1 MVKKN
6 KVIIIKRFFASV
18 LLIVLIYFSKAAF
31 MPQIVFADTLSGSGT
46 ENDPYEISNVLEL
59 KNIESLDAP
68 GVYFKLMDDVDFAT
82 DMTAAPFVSSL
93 FSISP
98 IGFQGVFDGDG
109 HVFYGL
115 NVTGTISATY
125 LEVAPC
131 GLFSRI
137 ESTGVVKNIGIID
150 PYVFNAGDAGAIAG
164 FNKGEIKNSFVNIS
178 QPFDVGI
185 CGITAGGIS
194 GRNEGSITNCYVAGD
209 CLNSLFYQVPVD
221 FDMNIGGITGDNA
234 GSISNCFANVD
245 IEVPKNAGGIA
256 CENTGAI
263 LNSFAAN
270 RMLFGPLCSANP
282 VVGRVVATGN
292 GNLTNTYGRPIQ
304 VSQEIIQ
311 GLSIV
316 ITTKGSILLESDLQ
330 DSDWY
335 KTTLNWGNPCDWNVD
350 DKLVNGYY
358 PHVYKEGTAVELIG
372 QSDLML
378 PYVPIPKSDPV
389 NFGEILENS
398 TINISTSQLVDDD
411 RVDNLKI
418 TKVMYNGSGNVV
430 NNTSSLK
437 YTAQALPETDIVI
450 DNFSVTLEDIDGNTV
465 DVNITIS
472 VKSSS
477 TFIDQQWVDDG
488 GFTSFD
494 KDKNYKLLE
503 DIDVSGVTV
512 FPLCRSFNEGY
523 NGIFDGR
530 GHEITGLSTNVTT
543 QYAGLFGFVGYSAVV
558 NNLHL
563 NDVSVVNPKTYSYVQ
578 YTGALAGYN
587 GGKITNCSMT
597 GNVSSYFQ
605 VGGLVG
611 YNRGEINNSWTAP
624 KSVNGSCAGGLVGEN
639 TNNGKIINCYAMND
653 ENQGVS
659 GSENAGGLVGENNI
673 SEIRNCFSTGKVTVS
688 TGDNHGV
695 GGLVGNNEGA
705 SFANAVIKN
714 SFSTCNV
721 YNNVTAS
728 NPAIPGRIVGL
739 VGEYSDI
746 SNCYGYDGQKLFVK
760 TTDYSDTPR
769 DSGSFTPFNSF
780 DLNNNSWYVNSLN
793 WINGTD
799 WNIVNRVDSAFYP
812 NLYQKVANDILPYQI
827 DTFLADFV
835 QITGNAVFNETLTV
849 DTSNIDGIT
858 GVLQYQW
865 IREGE
870 DISGA
875 TNLSYTLVQQ
885 DIGKQIAVKITSS
898 VETGTITSAKTA
910 TVQKLDCATTIV
922 TLPTLSGKTYN
933 SVTLTEVTGY
943 EYTVVANDADVSTGI
958 WQDSNEF
965 IGLIASTD
973 YDFYQRVKET
983 ATYKASIVSDKS
995 DITTDNAPSL
1005 TGTVAIHGILK
1016 YGETLTAVLENNN
1029 NTGNLSY
1036 QWTRDGNDISEATN
1050 STYILVQADIG
1061 AAIAV
1066 KITSNEEAGTVT
1078 GDATVAVAKADTS
1091 APLAPIEESHTYNS
1105 VILTAVAGY
1114 EYAIDGGT
1122 WQTPNVF
1129 NGLTA
1134 STTYSF
1140 KQRVAE
1146 TVTHN
1151 ASTTSSAISITTDL
1165 EPVNAV
1171 FISVSKTDVITY
1183 GGNDGRITVTASGG
1197 SGNYEYSKDNGS
1209 VWQDDNKFEGLTAG
1223 VYNVMARDKGETS
1236 NISAVSTVNITQPPA
1251 QNFVDLLSLSIQPGT
1266 LNPSFEKDTFIYKA
1280 MTDTVITQTAITAE
1294 LSDISASLTINGK
1307 NAESGVA
1314 ETVMLE
1320 QDGNLIPIVITS
1332 SDGNTQKTYYIAYNE
1347 TSSNSDLK
1355 SLTVSEGTLN
1365 FNSDITTYTVNIER
1379 KIETLIIT
1387 ATPSDSK
1394 SFVMIDG
1401 RVCSSSDIEIN
1412 DEETIIEIVVIA
1424 QDTTTKTYT
1433 VIIKKKSSSSNS
1445 ESSKNN
1451 VPKVIQEQNAVDK
1464 ALENGKKNEEGK
1476 LVGTVKVEKP
1486 NSKGDYEQEIS
1497 SDYFKEENKIL
1508 KIETSVATVTLPD
1521 NMFANTPKKEV
1532 TLSITEVS
1540 KDKLPKS
1547 IREQFGD
1554 KPVIDINMTIGG
1566 KKVEW
1571 SNNNVE
1577 VEITIPYKPTEEE
1590 LNNPYKIIAVYIDD
1604 NGNIIPLTMSNYDS
1618 ESGGV
1623 VFKTKHFSYYGVQ
1636 YCNKNFED
1644 LSNYTWAEEAIEALS
1659 ARGIINGIT
1668 DKEFAPQANISRADF
1683 VVLITRFFELE
1694 GKGNTNFSDV
1704 KAGTYY
1710 YEAVSI
1716 AKEMGI
1722 VSGTG
1727 ENQFNPTKPIS
1738 RQDMMVII
1746 KRALEIIDKDSQVI
1760 AENNKKA
1767 SDFNDGSQ
1775 VASYAKNSV
1784 EYFITRGIISGD
1796 GENINPTGYTKRAEV
1811 AVLLYKL
1818 LGRL

>member
-1 MVKKN
+1 MVKRN
-6 KVIIIKRFFASV
+6 KVIITRMFFVS
-18 LLIVLIYFSKAAF
+18 LLLTITMCFSKAAF

-59 KNIESLDAP
+59 RNIESLDAP
-68 GVYFKLMDDVDFAT
+68 GVYFKLMDDIDFET
-82 DMTAAPFVSSL
+82 DMTAPPFMSSL
-93 FSISP
+93 FSVKST
-98 IGFQGVFDGDG
+98 GFQGVFDGDG

-115 NVTGTISATY
+115 NVTGAISATY

-137 ESTGVVKNIGIID
+137 EATGVVKNIGIID
-150 PYVFNAGDAGAIAG
+150 PYVFNAGDVGVIAG
-164 FNKGEIKNSFVNIS
+164 LNKGEIKNSFVNIS
-178 QPFDVGI
+178 KTVDVGI
-185 CGITAGGIS
+185 CGITAGGIA
-194 GRNEGSITNCYVAGD
+194 GRNMGNITNCYVAGD
-209 CLNSLFYQVPVD
+209 CLNSLLYYVPVS

-234 GSISNCFANVD
+234 GSIENCFANVD
-245 IEVPKNAGGIA
+245 IEVSKNAGGIA
-256 CENTGAI
+256 CKNTGTI

-270 RMLFGPLCSANP
+270 RMFFGPLCRANS
-282 VVGRVVATGN
+282 VVGKVVATGD

-304 VSQEIIQ
+304 ISQEIIQ

-316 ITTKGSILLESDLQ
+316 ISTNGSLILESDLQ
-330 DSDWY
+330 DRDWY
-335 KTTLNWGNPCDWNVD
+335 KTTLNWGNPCDWNLD
-350 DKLVNGYY
+350 DKVTNGYY
-358 PHVYKEGTAVELIG
+358 PHVYKEGMTVELIG
-372 QSDLML
+372 QWDLVL
-378 PYVPIPKSDPV
+378 PYLPIPKSDPV
-389 NFGEILENS
+389 NLGEIFENS
-398 TINISTSQLVDDD
+398 SINISASQLVDDD

-418 TKVMYNGSGNVV
+418 TNVMYSGSGNVV
-430 NNTSSLK
+430 NNPSSLK
-437 YTAQALPETDIVI
+437 YTAQALLETDIVK
-450 DNFSVTLEDIDGNTV
+450 DNFSVTVEDVDGNTV

-472 VKSSS
+472 VKSTSN
-477 TFIDQQWVDDG
+477 FIDQQWVDDG
-488 GFTSFD
+488 GFSSFD
-494 KDKNYKLLE
+494 KGKSYKLLE
-503 DIDVSGVTV
+503 DIDVSGVTG
-512 FPLCRSFNEGY
+512 FPLCSSFGESY

-530 GHEITGLSTNVTT
+530 GHKITGLSLNVTT
-543 QYAGLFGFVGYSAVV
+543 QYAGLFGYIGYSGVV
-558 NNLHL
+558 KNLHL
-563 NDVSVVNPKTYSYVQ
+563 DDVSVVNNNQYNFVQ

-587 GGKITNCSMT
+587 AGEIINCSMT
-597 GNVSSYFQ
+597 GSVDSGWLT
-605 VGGLVG
+605 GGMIG
-611 YNRGEINNSWTAP
+611 YNSGEIYNSWAAP
-624 KSVNGSCAGGLVGEN
+624 KSVNGSCAGGLVANNEN
-639 TNNGKIINCYAMND
+639 QGKIVNCYAIND

-659 GSENAGGLVGENNI
+659 GSENAGGLVGENGI
-673 SEIRNCFSTGKVTVS
+673 AEIVNCFSTGKVTTS

-695 GGLVGNNEGA
+695 GGLVGTTNGF
-705 SFANAVIKN
+705 SSSKSIVKN

-721 YNNVTAS
+721 NNNTTAS
-728 NPAIPGRIVGL
+728 NPAIPGRVVGFIKS
-739 VGEYSDI
+739 YSDI
-746 SNCYGYDGQKLFVK
+746 SNCYGYDGQKLFVR

-769 DSGSFTPFNSF
+769 DSGSFTPFNLF
-780 DLNNNSWYVNSLN
+780 DLNNNSWYVNSLGWTN
-793 WINGTD
+793 ETD

-812 NLYQKVANDILPYQI
+812 DLYEKDTNDILPYQI
-827 DTFLADFV
+827 DTFLANFV

-849 DTSNIDGIT
+849 DTSNLDGIT

-870 DISGA
+870 DIFGA
-875 TNLSYTLVQQ
+875 TNSAYTLVQQ
-885 DIGKQIAVKITSS
+885 DIGKHIAVKITSS

-910 TVQKLDCATTIV
+910 TVQKLDCVTTIV
-922 TLPTLSGKTYN
+922 TLPVLSGISCN

-943 EYTVVANDADVSTGI
+943 EYTLVANDADVSTGI

-983 ATYKASIVSDKS
+983 ATYKASIVSDKL
-995 DITTDNAPSL
+995 DITTDDAPSL
-1005 TGTVAIHGILK
+1005 KGTVAIQGTLK
-1016 YGETLTAVLENNN
+1016 YGETITAVLDNNN
-1029 NTGNLSY
+1029 NTGNLLY
-1036 QWTRDGNDISEATN
+1036 QWTRDGNDINEATN

-1061 AAIAV
+1061 AVIAI
-1066 KITSNEEAGTVT
+1066 KITSSAEAGTVT
-1078 GDATVAVAKADTS
+1078 SDATAAVAKADAS
-1091 APLAPIEESHTYNS
+1091 VPLTPIEENHTYNS

-1114 EYAIDGGT
+1114 EYAVDDGT

-1129 NGLTA
+1129 NGLTS

-1140 KQRVAE
+1140 KQRIAE
-1146 TVTHN
+1146 TVTRN

-1171 FISVSKTDVITY
+1171 FIAVSKTDVITY

-1209 VWQDDNKFEGLTAG
+1209 IWQDDNKFEGLTAG

-1236 NISAVSTVNITQPPA
+1236 NISAVNTVHITQPPA

-1294 LSDISASLTINGK
+1294 LSDTSASLTINGK

-1365 FNSDITTYTVNIER
+1365 FDSDTTTYTVKIER
-1379 KIETLIIT
+1379 NIDTLIIT

-1394 SFVMIDG
+1394 SIVMIDG

-1424 QDTTTKTYT
+1424 QNTTTKTYT

-1445 ESSKNN
+1445 DSSKDNA
-1451 VPKVIQEQNAVDK
+1451 PKVIQEQNAVDK

-1521 NMFANTPKKEV
+1521 NMFTNTPKEGVK
-1532 TLSITEVS
+1532 LSITEVS

-1636 YCNKNFED
+1636 YSDKNFED

-1668 DKEFAPQANISRADF
+1668 DKKFAPQANISRADF

-1710 YEAVSI
+1710 YKAVST

-1727 ENQFNPTKPIS
+1727 DNQFNPTKSIS

-1746 KRALEIIDKDSQVI
+1746 KRALEITDKDNQVT

-1767 SDFNDGSQ
+1767 SDFNDGNQ
-1775 VASYAKNSV
+1775 VASYAKDSV

-1811 AVLLYKL
+1811 AALLYKL
-1818 LGRL
+1818 LARL